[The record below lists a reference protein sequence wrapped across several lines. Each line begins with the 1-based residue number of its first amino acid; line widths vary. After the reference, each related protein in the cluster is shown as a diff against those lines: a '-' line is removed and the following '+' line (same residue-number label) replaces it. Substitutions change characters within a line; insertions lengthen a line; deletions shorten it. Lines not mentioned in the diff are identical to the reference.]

1 MRQFL
6 NVKMPFIALICAF
19 SLALNANADTPI
31 RLHPENGATVIVL
44 PDPTSSVVSIDVF
57 VRAGVA
63 EEEGI
68 SGLGNLAAR
77 ALFGS
82 NENQSRDAVRRYITS
97 VGGNLETSWEPDY
110 TLISCVTTRQ
120 AFLSAFYVISQALKT
135 AEFDNE
141 TVTDARRAMDGDVAR
156 ETQTPFRVAYAALR
170 TRLFSAGPYRTDFG
184 GNSES
189 LKRLTFQGLKSY
201 FHKRFTP
208 ANIVV
213 SIVGNVS
220 VAQVQSAIKLE
231 WVDFDRPS
239 AKALAFPNSEMVV
252 EPTPLRRKVNAQTT
266 LVSVGF
272 RGPAM
277 TDKDYPAYKVL
288 EAIVGGGKSSR
299 LFRQVRDSAGIGYA
313 VGTYLAPLAHAGC
326 LIAYAEFDPAHKDSD
341 GKQLSYDEVQKLMV
355 DSVQSVIV
363 TPPTMAEVERAKRYV
378 SGSHALLHQRTK
390 DRAFYLGWYEAVG
403 LGYEFDA
410 KFPDLVSK
418 VTMDDVKRLASVY
431 LQKYAVAIVSPDR

>member
-1 MRQFL
+1 ML
-6 NVKMPFIALICAF
+6 LVLI
-19 SLALNANADTPI
+19 SITGKLAADTPI

-77 ALFGS
+77 SLFGS
-82 NENQSRDAVRRYITS
+82 NDNQSRDAVRRYINS
-97 VGGNLETSWEPDY
+97 VGGNLETTWEPDY

-120 AFLSAFYVISQALKT
+120 AFPSAFYVISQALKT
-135 AEFDNE
+135 AEFDPE

-184 GNSES
+184 GNQES

-201 FHKRFTP
+201 FHKRFAP
-208 ANIVV
+208 ANIVI
-213 SIVGNVS
+213 SIAGNVS
-220 VAQVQSAIKLE
+220 VAQVQSAIKSE
-231 WVDFDRPS
+231 WVDFDRPA
-239 AKALAFPNSEMVV
+239 AKAIQFPNSEFVV
-252 EPTPLRRKVNAQTT
+252 DPTPIRRKVNTQTT
-266 LVSVGF
+266 LVAVGF

-299 LFRQVRDSAGIGYA
+299 LFRTVRDAAGIGYA
-313 VGTYLAPLAHAGC
+313 VGTYLAPLAHAGS
-326 LIAYAEFDPAHKDSD
+326 LIAYAEYDPAHKDMD
-341 GKQLSYDEVQKLMV
+341 GKQLSQDEVQKIMI

-363 TPPTMAEVERAKRYV
+363 SPPTVAEVTRAKRYV
-378 SGSHALLHQRTK
+378 AGSHALLHQRAK
-390 DRAFYLGWYEAVG
+390 DRAFYLGWYETVG

-410 KFPDLVSK
+410 QFSELVSK
-418 VTMDDVKRLASVY
+418 VSPEDVKRLATLY